1 MMPVNGTKRR
11 REQTPG
17 TEGGTFCASRKIVF
31 LPFQRRF
38 LRRALASDVAIAA
51 LSVPRG
57 EGKSL
62 LAADLLAEALPGG
75 RRYLAGGE
83 SILLAG
89 SMNQA
94 RAVFRFLRARYPCT
108 NHKDLKCTA
117 CELRWTDSYQRI
129 GVTHWPTDTRISVR
143 GKSGKLALGLVNCPI
158 IVGDEP
164 ASWDVIGGQEMI
176 DALITS
182 AGKTQQLLCL
192 VGTLAPGAA
201 EGWWRALIAAGS
213 QPGIYV
219 QSLAADPA
227 KWDRWREI
235 RRVNPVSRV
244 NPILRDALRRELTE
258 AKRDDRAKARFLS
271 YRLNVPSSDTST
283 VLLTVDEWRRCLA
296 RAVPPRA
303 GRPAVGVD
311 LGGGRAWSAAT
322 ALYANGRIEAVA
334 VAPGT
339 PSLADQEKRDRVPR
353 RTYQRLADRGVLTTD
368 GDRRVPRVSALVDRV
383 MAWRPSSI
391 TCDRF
396 RLAELQD
403 AVKGRCPVYPRIA
416 RWSEASADIRAA
428 RRIALD
434 GPLSVAPEARD
445 LLSASLAAAKVE
457 SDTSGNSRLVKRS
470 TNNEGRDDVA
480 VAFTLAAGTRERRR
494 RPAAGIVR
502 SCLVESCA

>member
-1 MMPVNGTKRR
+1 M
-11 REQTPG
+11 
-17 TEGGTFCASRKIVF
+17 
-31 LPFQRRF
+31 
-38 LRRALASDVAIAA
+38 
-51 LSVPRG
+51 
-57 EGKSL
+57 
-62 LAADLLAEALPGG
+62 LAADLLNEALPGG
-75 RRYLAGGE
+75 KLFVPAAE

-94 RAVFRFLRARYPCT
+94 RSVFRFLRALHPCRKHT
-108 NHKDLKCTA
+108 ERKCAA

-143 GKSGKLALGLVNCPI
+143 GKSGKLALGLVCCPI

-176 DALITS
+176 DALITA
-182 AGKTQQLLCL
+182 AGKTKQLLCL
-192 VGTLAPGAA
+192 IGTLAPGV
-201 EGWWRALIAAGS
+201 EGGWWRELIAAGS

-219 QSLAADPA
+219 QSLQANPEKLDQ
-227 KWDRWREI
+227 WREVL
-235 RRVNPVSRV
+235 RVNPVAKV
-244 NPILRDALRRELTE
+244 NPILRDALRREFDE
-258 AKRDDRAKARFLS
+258 AKRDDRAKARFHCF
-271 YRLNVPSSDTST
+271 RMNVPSADSST
-283 VLLTVDEWRRCLA
+283 VLLTVPEWKRVLA
-296 RAVPPRA
+296 RPIPARV
-303 GRPAVGVD
+303 GRPVVGVD
-311 LGGGRAWSAAT
+311 LGAGRAWSAAT
-322 ALYANGRIEAVA
+322 ALWSNGRCEAVA
-334 VAPGT
+334 IAPGV
-339 PSLADQEKRDRVPR
+339 PSLKDQERRDRVPR
-353 RTYQRLADRGVLTTD
+353 HAYARLAASGVLTTD

-416 RWSEASADIRAA
+416 RWSDASADIRAA